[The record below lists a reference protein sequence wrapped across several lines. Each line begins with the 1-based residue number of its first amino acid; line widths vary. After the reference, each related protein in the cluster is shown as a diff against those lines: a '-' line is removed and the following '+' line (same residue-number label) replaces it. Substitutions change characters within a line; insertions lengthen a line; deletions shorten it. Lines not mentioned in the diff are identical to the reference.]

1 MNLSRYDYDA
11 WQSMARAWPMI
22 EADIERVQEA
32 RRPTDP
38 PPQVL
43 LPPRILAGAL

>member
-1 MNLSRYDYDA
+1 MNLREA
-11 WQSMARAWPMI
+11 PQALAETWPMI